1 MVSTC
6 TECTL
11 FPACGAGGDC
21 GGCWMKCV
29 RRDGGGVP
37 LFTCTECMK
46 DGVLYH
52 CTRVQNVLYLLAV
65 VLVEVEGVLVGLIAR
80 QY

>member
-1 MVSTC
+1 MVV
-6 TECTL
+6 
-11 FPACGAGGDC
+11 D
-21 GGCWMKCV
+21 
-29 RRDGGGVP
+29 GVP

-52 CTRVQNVLYLLAV
+52 CTRVQNVLYFLAV